1 MTIGQHIKAPG
12 SHLDYAI
19 DWSDWL
25 TEGDTITAAEWTVPE
40 GLTKTD
46 ESATTTRATIWLSDG
61 TAGETYRLVCT
72 ITTAQGRI
80 DPRTLTLRCAQR

>member
-1 MTIGQHIKAPG
+1 MTPHIKSPG
-12 SHLDYAI
+12 SKLDYTI

-25 TEGDTITAAEWTVPE
+25 IDGDTITTAEWSVPD
-40 GLTKTD
+40 GLEKTD
-46 ESATTTRATIWLSDG
+46 ESNTTTRATIWLSGG
-61 TAGETYRLVCT
+61 TAGETYRLLCT